1 MDFSLFHGI
10 PFLNFG
16 RKRMY
21 RGFVLLL
28 GRTCSAAYAIS
39 PCGTTKQNHDVA
51 ILWFFAFY
59 PSFRNCTNHET
70 YLHSLRS
77 VAFVI
82 DFIDHRSG
90 KAYLISVRRIAI
102 RRLLC
107 DGSLWKFS
115 LQSRRNRLK
124 NIRRT
129 TQTHRLIHE
138 GTPRKRVT
146 DSTAKTSRS
155 TAKRLYFSRVIV
167 RFVFEKK
174 IPRLFFPI
182 KLCLYFYRTGI
193 DFIRNYKVF

>member
-1 MDFSLFHGI
+1 MDFSLLYGI

-28 GRTCSAAYAIS
+28 GRTCSTAYAIS

-59 PSFRNCTNHET
+59 PSFRNRTNHET

-77 VAFVI
+77 IAFVI
-82 DFIDHRSG
+82 DFIDHCSG
-90 KAYLISVRRIAI
+90 KAYLISVRRISI
-102 RRLLC
+102 RCLLC

-115 LQSRRNRLK
+115 LQSRRNRLQ

-129 TQTHRLIHE
+129 AQTHRLIHE
-138 GTPRKRVT
+138 STPRKRVT

-155 TAKRLYFSRVIV
+155 PTKRLYFSRVIV
-167 RFVFEKK
+167 CFVFEKK
-174 IPRLFFPI
+174 IPRLFFSI
-182 KLCLYFYRTGI
+182 KLRLYFYRAGI

>member
-1 MDFSLFHGI
+1 
-10 PFLNFG
+10 
-16 RKRMY
+16 MY
-21 RGFVLLL
+21 RGLVLLL
-28 GRTCSAAYAIS
+28 GRTCSAAYSIS
-39 PCGTTKQNHDVA
+39 PCSAAKQNHDIA
-51 ILWFFAFY
+51 ILRFFAFY
-59 PSFRNCTNHET
+59 PSFRNCSDHET

-77 VAFVI
+77 VTFVI

-115 LQSRRNRLK
+115 LQSRRNRLQ
-124 NIRRT
+124 NIRCT
-129 TQTHRLIHE
+129 AQTHRLIHE
-138 GTPRKRVT
+138 STPRKRVT

-155 TAKRLYFSRVIV
+155 TTKRLYFSRVIV

-174 IPRLFFPI
+174 IPRLFFSV
-182 KLCLYFYRTGI
+182 KLRLYFYRAGI